1 LNKGTAFTEEERD
14 TFELHGLLPPNVAN
28 LDEQVDRRMQA
39 FRQLP
44 SDLARY
50 IFLRGLQDSNE
61 TLFYA
66 VLVRDLAGMLPVV
79 YTPVVGQG
87 CQEFS
92 QAFRKPR
99 GLFLSIPHKAR
110 IERILANPRFDN
122 VDAIVVTDG
131 ERILGLGDQG
141 AGGMGIPI
149 GKLALYTACG
159 ALHPAT
165 TLPIMLDVGTNNVER
180 LSDPLYVGWRHERV
194 RGHDY
199 DEFIEAFVSAVAKRW
214 PHVLLQWEDFAR
226 DNATRLLD
234 QYRDRLCT
242 FNDDIQG
249 TAVVTT
255 GTLLAAVNVTGVPLR
270 EHRLAV
276 LGGGSAGIG
285 ICSLLLRA
293 MLAEGL
299 SKDEA
304 KSRFYVV
311 DREGLLV
318 DAMPGILDFQAP
330 FTQSRAAVSDWQLER
345 ADRIGL
351 GDVARNARPT
361 VLVGV
366 SGQPGGFPQS
376 VVRAM
381 AAGTQQPIIFPLSNP
396 TSRSEATP
404 TDLLAWTE
412 GRAVIGTGSP
422 FPPVRKNG
430 RPFTID
436 QTNNAYVFPGIGLGS
451 IVVRASRI
459 SDGMLMAAA
468 RALAEVSPSKGDR
481 NANLLPPVSELRE
494 ASSRVALAVGRQ
506 AQAEGLAQKTSD
518 EELEI
523 QLRERMWTPL
533 YRPYKRIVDA

>member
-1 LNKGTAFTEEERD
+1 
-14 TFELHGLLPPNVAN
+14 
-28 LDEQVDRRMQA
+28 
-39 FRQLP
+39 
-44 SDLARY
+44 
-50 IFLRGLQDSNE
+50 
-61 TLFYA
+61 
-66 VLVRDLAGMLPVV
+66 MLPVV

-99 GLFLSIPHKAR
+99 GLFLSIPHKDR

-159 ALHPAT
+159 GLHPAT
-165 TLPIMLDVGTNNVER
+165 TLPIMLDVGTNNAER

-199 DEFIEAFVSAVAKRW
+199 DEFIEAFVSAVGKRW

-234 QYRDRLCT
+234 RYRHRLCT

-270 EHRLAV
+270 EHRIAV

-285 ICSLLLRA
+285 ICSLLRRA

-304 KSRFYVV
+304 KSRFFVV

-318 DAMPGILDFQAP
+318 DAMAGILDFQAP
-330 FTQSRAAVSDWQLER
+330 FAQSRAAVRDWQLER

-366 SGQPGGFPQS
+366 SGQPGGFPES

-381 AAGTQQPIIFPLSNP
+381 AAGTQQPIVFPLSNP

-412 GRAVIGTGSP
+412 GRAVVGTGSP

-494 ASSRVALAVGRQ
+494 ASYRVALAVGRQ
-506 AQAEGLAQKTSD
+506 AQAEGLAQKTSG

-533 YRPYKRIVDA
+533 YRAYKRIVDA